1 MNKFQFAPADLG
13 EISSLAASISNNVCI
28 RSHNKRMK
36 FCILSGKIRKS
47 SSTILDFPLAVGN
60 TTRNVFIPAARC
72 FVFPQ
77 AYFPDAHITLPDD
90 QQGVHFLQTHRYF
103 HRKSFYVILNF
114 DFQIYNLLKKNDIT

>member
-1 MNKFQFAPADLG
+1 MNKFQFAPADL
-13 EISSLAASISNNVCI
+13 EAISSLAAPIINNICI

-36 FCILSGKIRKS
+36 FCIFSGKKYANLLPQSWIFHLPLE
-47 SSTILDFPLAVGN
+47 IPQEMYLFPQHAV
-60 TTRNVFIPAARC
+60 

-103 HRKSFYVILNF
+103 HQKSFYVILNSIF
-114 DFQIYNLLKKNDIT
+114 KSTIF